1 MREGQNM
8 KLGKK
13 IKTDKLNIAFL
24 SRVSHPNGTTKL
36 KFAIF
41 DSKNNYKTFEIE
53 YLNNIILN

>member
-1 MREGQNM
+1 M

-24 SRVSHPNGTTKL
+24 SRVSNLDGTTKL

-41 DSKNNYKTFEIE
+41 DSNNKYKTFEIE